1 MNALRSEQLSRRLWL
16 AMLVIVLSVALISLP
31 LIAGSYRSYRSSAEA
46 LQEIQSLKMLA
57 ELSNKISRERA
68 PANNA
73 MSSPRAALPEQLQA
87 LREYRA
93 EVDLQIQRT
102 AEVLK
107 RSGFAPAA
115 LELERNLKPAL
126 AFGRRAVDG
135 YIALPD
141 EQRRPQQLDQAIAS
155 MFMAWDKS
163 HEVLQHVVSRSQ
175 GKDTALSNYYTL
187 ILLLADL
194 RDQAG
199 RTASNIMA
207 AVTFNEPVPEENL
220 ARFMQTQRQTQYL
233 WQLVNVVQPEHD
245 KTPQFQA
252 LHRRVK
258 SEFLDQGLPI
268 IAGLVDESLKGQPYS
283 MTGPELTQAIVGK
296 FSTVVALQDYI
307 LQYSVEAAQHEQR
320 QAKKNLVYAIL
331 MVLVSLLAVVLTM
344 IYARKWVFEPLI
356 TARRQLFELAQLE
369 DRPAAESSRHRQ
381 GSSIF
386 DAISRLQK
394 KLQQREALEFQLKH
408 IAHSDSLTGIANR
421 FALDEYIKLL
431 EKQPSQFK
439 QSCLM
444 IIDIDNFKRVND
456 SCGHIVGDQVIQAVA
471 ENLKSSVRA
480 SDLLVRY
487 GGDEFLVLMET
498 ISLETALKIAEK
510 IRKSVLASE
519 IFQCE
524 ELADVNVSISA
535 GVAVGAASWMALLA
549 KADEAL
555 FRAKAKGK
563 NTVSS

>member
-1 MNALRSEQLSRRLWL
+1 
-16 AMLVIVLSVALISLP
+16 MLVIMLSVALISLP
-31 LIAGSYRSYRSSAEA
+31 LIASSYRSYQKSSEA
-46 LQEIQSLKMLA
+46 LQEIQSLKMVA

-73 MSSPRAALPEQLQA
+73 MSSPQDELPEQLGA
-87 LREYRA
+87 LRKYRA
-93 EVDLQIQRT
+93 EVDIQMQQTADVLRRT
-102 AEVLK
+102 
-107 RSGFAPAA
+107 GFAGAA
-115 LELERNLKPAL
+115 RELEQNVKPAL
-126 AFGRRAVDG
+126 ALGRQAVDG
-135 YIALPD
+135 YIALPYG
-141 EQRRPQQLDQAIAS
+141 QRRQEQLDQAIAS
-155 MFMAWDKS
+155 MFTAWDQS
-163 HEVLQHVVSRSQ
+163 HAVLQHVVGQSK

-207 AVTFNEPVPEENL
+207 ALSFNEPIPEENL

-245 KTPQFQA
+245 KTPEFQA

-258 SEFLDQGLPI
+258 SGFLDQGLPL

-283 MTGPELTQAIVGK
+283 MTGPQLTQAIVGK
-296 FSTVVALQDYI
+296 FSTVVDLQNYI
-307 LQYSVEAAQHEQR
+307 LQYSVDAARQELQ
-320 QAKKNLVYAIL
+320 QAKKKLLYAIL
-331 MVLVSLLAVVLTM
+331 IVLVSLLTVVLTM

-356 TARRQLFELAQLE
+356 VARRQLFALAQLE
-369 DRPAAESSRHRQ
+369 DRPALESSRHRQ
-381 GSSIF
+381 SSIF

-439 QSCLM
+439 QTCLM
-444 IIDIDNFKRVND
+444 IIDIDNFKQVND
-456 SCGHIVGDQVIQAVA
+456 RCGHIAGDWVIQAVA
-471 ENLKSSVRA
+471 ENLKSCVRA

-487 GGDEFLVLMET
+487 GGDEFLVLIEN
-498 ISLETALKIAEK
+498 ISQETALKVAEK
-510 IRKSVLASE
+510 IRKGVLASE
-519 IFQCE
+519 TLQCA
-524 ELADVNVSISA
+524 ELAEVKVSISA

-549 KADEAL
+549 RADEAL

-563 NTVSS
+563 NTVSD

>member
-1 MNALRSEQLSRRLWL
+1 
-16 AMLVIVLSVALISLP
+16 MLVIMLSVALISLP
-31 LIAGSYRSYRSSAEA
+31 LIVSSYRSYQKSSEA
-46 LQEIQSLKMLA
+46 LQEIQSLKMVA

-73 MSSPRAALPEQLQA
+73 MSSPQDELPEQLGA
-87 LREYRA
+87 LRKYRA
-93 EVDLQIQRT
+93 EADIQMQQA
-102 AEVLK
+102 AEVL
-107 RSGFAPAA
+107 RRTGFAGAA
-115 LELERNLKPAL
+115 RELEQNFKPAL
-126 AFGRRAVDG
+126 ALGRQAVDR
-135 YIALPD
+135 YIALPYG
-141 EQRRPQQLDQAIAS
+141 QRRQEQLDQAIAS
-155 MFMAWDKS
+155 MFMAWDQS
-163 HEVLQHVVSRSQ
+163 HAVLQHVVSQSK

-207 AVTFNEPVPEENL
+207 AVSFNEPIPEENL

-245 KTPQFQA
+245 KTPEFQA

-258 SEFLDQGLPI
+258 SGFLDQGLPL

-283 MTGPELTQAIVGK
+283 MTGPQLTQAIVGK
-296 FSTVVALQDYI
+296 FSTVVDLQSYI
-307 LQYSVEAAQHEQR
+307 LQYSVDAARQELQ
-320 QAKKNLVYAIL
+320 QAKKKLIYAIL
-331 MVLVSLLAVVLTM
+331 IVLVSLLTVVLTM

-356 TARRQLFELAQLE
+356 VARRQLFALAQLE
-369 DRPAAESSRHRQ
+369 DRPALESSRHRQ

-439 QSCLM
+439 QTCLM
-444 IIDIDNFKRVND
+444 IIDIDNFKQVND
-456 SCGHIVGDQVIQAVA
+456 RCGHIAGDWVIQAVA
-471 ENLKSSVRA
+471 ENLKSCVRA

-487 GGDEFLVLMET
+487 GGDEFLVLIEN
-498 ISLETALKIAEK
+498 ISQETALKVAEK
-510 IRKSVLASE
+510 IRKGVLASE
-519 IFQCE
+519 ILQCE
-524 ELADVNVSISA
+524 ELAEVNVSISA

-549 KADEAL
+549 RADEAL

-563 NTVSS
+563 NTVSD